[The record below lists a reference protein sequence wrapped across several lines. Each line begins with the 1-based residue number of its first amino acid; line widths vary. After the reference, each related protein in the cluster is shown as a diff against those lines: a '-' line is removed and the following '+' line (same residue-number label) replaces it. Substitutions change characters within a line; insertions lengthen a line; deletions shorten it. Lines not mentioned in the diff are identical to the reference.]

1 MTMLQPSPQLPAD
14 RPSEPITLADALAR
28 MAAAEDTLRAVAA
41 GEIDAF
47 IVSDG
52 SAVPHVF
59 SLSAADRPYRIFVEN
74 MREGAATL
82 SSRGLILY
90 ANRRLAEILSRP
102 KEMIVGSPLATYVA
116 GDAPIGLNDI
126 RGPGYAGAT
135 SEIDLIDGDG
145 MTVPVLVGS
154 SPLDIDGDQL
164 TCLTFTDLRVQK
176 AQSRAIAVLEAQ
188 AEDERAQARAERD
201 KAEARHRQSER
212 LESLGQLAGGVAHD
226 FNNLLGAMQGY
237 VGFVKDEVDAAAAGG
252 AERWVGVAADVGQIQ
267 RSIGR
272 ASSLTHQLLAFA
284 RCEIVRHEVLNLNGV
299 VDDIQQLLRRT
310 LGEHVELV
318 TNLEPGGRSVLA
330 DCGQLEQ
337 VLVNL
342 AVNARDAM
350 PGGGTLTIET
360 DGVDIDDASARG
372 RPGLRPGPYVRL
384 RVSDTGSGMS
394 QKAIDRAFEP
404 FFTTKPNGQGTGLG
418 LATVY
423 GIISQAGGH
432 TQIHSKPGIG
442 TTITVLL
449 PTTEG
454 PVSPKSASLKTPPLR
469 GHETV
474 LVVEDEDALREVTR
488 RVLAGNGYQVLTA
501 ANGPDAV
508 DLAARH
514 DGDIALLLTDL
525 VMPGMLGKEVAEKV
539 IALRPATAVVYVSGY
554 SRGVLGQT
562 LDPGVVLVEKPI
574 SAAVLLTAV
583 RDSLNRRDLN
593 R

>member
-1 MTMLQPSPQLPAD
+1 MSKSPPLPPAD
-14 RPSEPITLADALAR
+14 RLGLPIDPPDAIAR
-28 MAAAEDTLRAVAA
+28 IAAAEDTLRAVAA

-52 SAVPHVF
+52 TEGPRVF
-59 SLSAADRPYRIFVEN
+59 SLSTADRPYRIFVEN

-82 SSRGLILY
+82 SPDGTILF
-90 ANRRLAEILSRP
+90 ANRRLAELLSRP
-102 KEMIVGSPLATYVA
+102 KETIVGSQLATFLA
-116 GDAPIGLNDI
+116 GDAPVGLHEM
-126 RGPGYAGAT
+126 GGASQAGT
-135 SEIDLIDGDG
+135 TTEIDLIDADG
-145 MTVPVLVGS
+145 LLVPVLVGI
-154 SPLDIDGDQL
+154 SPLDIDGDHF
-164 TCLTFTDLRVQK
+164 TCLTFTDLRVQR
-176 AQSRAIAVLEAQ
+176 AQDREIAGLEAQ
-188 AEDERAQARAERD
+188 AEDERAQVRAEREM
-201 KAEARHRQSER
+201 AEARHRQSER

-237 VGFVKDEVDAAAAGG
+237 VGFVKDEVDAAAGEG
-252 AERWVGVAADVGQIQ
+252 SERWVAVAADLGQIQ

-284 RCEIVRHEVLNLNGV
+284 RCEIVHPQILNINDVV
-299 VDDIQQLLRRT
+299 VDVEQLLKRT
-310 LGEHVELV
+310 LGGQVDLV
-318 TNLEPGGRSVLA
+318 SRLEPDGLAVLA

-350 PGGGTLTIET
+350 PGGGTLTIDT
-360 DGVDIDDASARG
+360 DGIDIDNASARG

-394 QKAIDRAFEP
+394 QGAIDRAFEP
-404 FFTTKPNGQGTGLG
+404 FFTTKPTGHGTGLG

-432 TQIHSKPGIG
+432 TLIHSRPGIG

-449 PTTEG
+449 PSSKENAA
-454 PVSPKSASLKTPPLR
+454 PKVASLATPQLR

-488 RVLAGNGYQVLTA
+488 RVLAGRGYHVLAA
-501 ANGPDAV
+501 ANGVEALE
-508 DLAARH
+508 LAANH
-514 DGDIALLLTDL
+514 DGDIDLLLTDL
-525 VMPGMLGKEVAEKV
+525 VMPGMLGKEIAEKV
-539 IALRPATAVVYVSGY
+539 LALRPATAVLYVSGY

-562 LDPGVVLVEKPI
+562 LDPGVVLIEKPI
-574 SAAVLLTAV
+574 PAATLLEAV
-583 RDSLNRRDLN
+583 REALKR
-593 R
+593 